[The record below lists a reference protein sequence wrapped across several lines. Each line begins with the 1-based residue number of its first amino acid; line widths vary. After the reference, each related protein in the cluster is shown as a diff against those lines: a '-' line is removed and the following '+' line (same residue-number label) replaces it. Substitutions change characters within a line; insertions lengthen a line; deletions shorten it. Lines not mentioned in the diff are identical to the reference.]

1 VSRPVRILFLLLVVA
16 IVAAAV
22 VNVYGDGTAVEQLA
36 RRTACA
42 GRTAECKARMT
53 RVARTPF
60 FHEIQFE
67 EPHGSTMTVR
77 CQRAFYLV
85 GDYSCA
91 SRG

>member
-1 VSRPVRILFLLLVVA
+1 MYRVVRVPLLLLVIA
-16 IVAAAV
+16 IAATAI
-22 VNVYGDGTAVEQLA
+22 VNVYGDGSAVEQLA
-36 RRTACA
+36 RRAACA

-67 EPHGSTMTVR
+67 EPRGNTVTVR
-77 CQRAFYLV
+77 CQRSFYLV